1 LDTLLA
7 AVQAAREGDY
17 LITLGITP
25 TFPETGYG
33 YLEQG
38 PSVMKIKGHPVWEV
52 KAFHEKPD
60 RSQAEAMLKSGNFF
74 WNSGMFVWTV
84 PAILKA
90 FSLLDP
96 NMYNEVQKLK
106 PFWGTQEWGKALLAG
121 YEAMENISIDYAIME
136 KADNVLMLG
145 GEFGWNDVGSWEA
158 VYQLQPK
165 DQNGN
170 CVTGPAWVLDSQGC
184 LVYSPQKAVA
194 LIGIKDMVVVDTT
207 DAILV
212 CPRERAQEVKKMVEV
227 LEKQG
232 KKELL

>member
-1 LDTLLA
+1 
-7 AVQAAREGDY
+7 
-17 LITLGITP
+17 
-25 TFPETGYG
+25 
-33 YLEQG
+33 
-38 PSVMKIKGHPVWEV
+38 
-52 KAFHEKPD
+52 
-60 RSQAEAMLKSGNFF
+60 
-74 WNSGMFVWTV
+74 
-84 PAILKA
+84 
-90 FSLLDP
+90 
-96 NMYNEVQKLK
+96 MYNEVQKLK